1 MSNYKKLGIVACALL
16 ILGVFIPFI
25 SVNAFGIKMSLS
37 LIKGWK
43 GVVIL
48 ILGLLNLLI
57 LFFDELKN
65 KISALE
71 KIEKIKNNKVML
83 GAYAVALAIGV
94 ITGISASSES
104 SYASLALGF
113 WAILAGGII
122 GLVSA
127 WKMKDQD
134 TNKTDINKENANKEV
149 KESGEENKDE
159 KNI

>member
-1 MSNYKKLGIVACALL
+1 
-16 ILGVFIPFI
+16 
-25 SVNAFGIKMSLS
+25 
-37 LIKGWK
+37 
-43 GVVIL
+43 
-48 ILGLLNLLI
+48 
-57 LFFDELKN
+57 
-65 KISALE
+65 
-71 KIEKIKNNKVML
+71 ML

>member
-25 SVNAFGIKMSLS
+25 SVNAFGIKMNLS

-94 ITGISASSES
+94 ITGISATSES

-127 WKMKDQD
+127 WKVKDQE
-134 TNKTDINKENANKEV
+134 TNKTDINKENVNKEV
-149 KESGEENKDE
+149 K
-159 KNI
+159 